1 MHCIPKQQNERGV
14 NLILAC
20 TLLSGGVCYA
30 APVFAERAGVT
41 LPSLPFSV
49 ATVIFIVAAVFVL
62 VRYKMTGFRY
72 SVVLKDERDSDR
84 DLALVSGIS
93 DTWKLP
99 TEYLDFVVRRRQG
112 ARMEVMECV
121 LGMSDL
127 VDVVP
132 LSKDGES
139 KKSVKNKYSLDG
151 FVFYDY
157 TLTLGL
163 LDPLELIFV
172 DGNRYVGVIIEP
184 DEQFRDYFMKFRK

>member
-1 MHCIPKQQNERGV
+1 
-14 NLILAC
+14 
-20 TLLSGGVCYA
+20 
-30 APVFAERAGVT
+30 
-41 LPSLPFSV
+41 
-49 ATVIFIVAAVFVL
+49 
-62 VRYKMTGFRY
+62 
-72 SVVLKDERDSDR
+72 
-84 DLALVSGIS
+84 
-93 DTWKLP
+93 
-99 TEYLDFVVRRRQG
+99 
-112 ARMEVMECV
+112 MEVMECV